1 MILDCGD
8 VTDIAVGNGVFGAD
22 SECNEVCPGDPLHIC
37 GDGNRLTTYFWNKT
51 GVAPLTT
58 WHTPANTGFY
68 EVSFIF
74 FEKCERR
81 WQRMYNIYGAAPAF
95 SDARCAAM

>member
-1 MILDCGD
+1 M
-8 VTDIAVGNGVFGAD
+8 FGLD

-37 GDGNRLTTYFWNKT
+37 GDGDRLTTYFWNKT

-68 EVSFIF
+68 EVRFSSY
-74 FEKCERR
+74 RR
-81 WQRMYNIYGAAPAF
+81 ALRIEPRVLHARRMYNIYPF
-95 SDARCAAM
+95 SRCDVMRRY